1 MVVAAAELDAPKVK
15 LGRGADALAHLRLL
29 PRSRDAHSFRHPVS
43 STLSMARSDSTQ
55 VETSRPDVTPAAGPD
70 TPGLLVVASPLGSLI
85 GSFHALAAA
94 ETVVGRGIDAT
105 VRVEDPG
112 ISRAHVK
119 VVRRPGGGMAVV
131 DLGSTNGTYVNGVR
145 VRTVAL
151 SEGDRIQIGTGTT
164 FRCTARRSADDGE
177 VRLRQALAAS
187 GAGPWEWDAASGRL
201 SFSGGIA
208 RAASREQDATD
219 PQPEDAWP
227 AIPIEDQA
235 SVRQRLGETLSHGG
249 PCDIECRLLRP
260 DGSTGWVAMR
270 GEVFRDESGA
280 PVRLAGMAMDVS
292 ERKRAELEL
301 RRQSLLFES
310 LSEGVAVVGLD
321 GSILD
326 WNSSAER
333 LFGWSKADA
342 LGRRPGALL
351 EPDGRDG
358 LTARVLACAAGERRA
373 AEERTLRR
381 KDGVE
386 LAVEIAALPLRDG
399 EGRIVACVAI
409 YRDVDERKRLQ
420 ARLQVAERLAA
431 LGTLAAGVA
440 HEINNP
446 LSFVSANLSWLQGQ
460 IAKAGAALGAARAD
474 VEAAFSDVQQGAERI
489 RSIVRDLQAFSA
501 GSNGDQAM
509 PTDVNEALEFP
520 LRVADGAIRH
530 RARLVKDLGRVPKVA
545 AGASRLGQVFL
556 NLLVNAAHA
565 IPPGRA
571 AENELRLTTRHDQA
585 SGRVVVEVAD
595 TGVGIRAED
604 LARIFDP
611 FYTTKPPGVG
621 SGLGLFVCQG
631 IVTALGGEITVES
644 QPGAGST
651 FRVWLPAL
659 DEAAGRRSAR
669 VLVVDDEPLLGSAI
683 QRWLGDRHQVT
694 VETDPRRAL
703 QRFQSARFDLVL
715 CDLSMPE
722 MSGMELHARLQEA
735 DPQQAA
741 RVVFITGGPADEE
754 TRQFLDRSS
763 APRLK
768 KPLDL
773 ARLEKLV
780 EEALERGRDGP
791 G

>member
-1 MVVAAAELDAPKVK
+1 MTP
-15 LGRGADALAHLRLL
+15 G
-29 PRSRDAHSFRHPVS
+29 
-43 STLSMARSDSTQ
+43 DSTQ

-70 TPGLLVVASPLGSLI
+70 APGLLLVASPIGSLI
-85 GSFHALAAA
+85 GSFHALAGP
-94 ETVVGRGIDAT
+94 ETVVGRGSDAC

-119 VVRRPGGGMAVV
+119 LVRRPGGGTAVV
-131 DLGSTNGTYVNGVR
+131 DLGSTNGTWVNGVR
-145 VRTVAL
+145 VRAAGL

-164 FRCTARRSADDGE
+164 FRYTSHRSPDDGE

-187 GAGPWEWDAASGRL
+187 GTGPWEWDAQSGRL

-208 RAASREQDATD
+208 RAASRAQEATD

-227 AIPIEDQA
+227 AIPVEDRA
-235 SVRQRLGETLSHGG
+235 SVRERLAETLARGG
-249 PCDIECRLLRP
+249 PCEIECRIARP

-280 PVRLAGMAMDVS
+280 PVRLAGMAMDVT

-310 LSEGVAVVGLD
+310 LGEGVAVVGLD

-358 LTARVLACAAGERRA
+358 LTARVLACAGGERRA

-381 KDGVE
+381 QDGSE

-399 EGRIVACVAI
+399 EGRAVACVAI
-409 YRDVDERKRLQ
+409 FRDVDERKRLQ

-446 LSFVSANLSWLQGQ
+446 LSFVSANLSWLQAQ
-460 IAKAGAALGAARAD
+460 IGKAGPALGAARAD
-474 VEAAFSDVQQGAERI
+474 VEAAFADVQQGAERI
-489 RSIVRDLQAFSA
+489 RAIVRDLQAFSA
-501 GSNGDQAM
+501 GSDGDGTA

-571 AENELRLTTRHDQA
+571 AENQIRLSTRHDQA

-595 TGVGIRAED
+595 TGTGIRAED
-604 LARIFDP
+604 LSRIFDP
-611 FYTTKPPGVG
+611 FYTTKPTGVG

-644 QPGAGST
+644 QPGLGST

-694 VETDPRRAL
+694 VETDPRSAL
-703 QRFQSARFDLVL
+703 RLFGSARFDLVL

-722 MSGMELHARLQEA
+722 MSGMELHARLQET

-754 TRQFLDRSS
+754 TRRFLERSS

-773 ARLEKLV
+773 ARLEKMV
-780 EEALERGRDGP
+780 DEAMVRDGGRP

>member
-1 MVVAAAELDAPKVK
+1 
-15 LGRGADALAHLRLL
+15 
-29 PRSRDAHSFRHPVS
+29 
-43 STLSMARSDSTQ
+43 
-55 VETSRPDVTPAAGPD
+55 
-70 TPGLLVVASPLGSLI
+70 
-85 GSFHALAAA
+85 
-94 ETVVGRGIDAT
+94 
-105 VRVEDPG
+105 
-112 ISRAHVK
+112 
-119 VVRRPGGGMAVV
+119 
-131 DLGSTNGTYVNGVR
+131 
-145 VRTVAL
+145 
-151 SEGDRIQIGTGTT
+151 
-164 FRCTARRSADDGE
+164 
-177 VRLRQALAAS
+177 
-187 GAGPWEWDAASGRL
+187 
-201 SFSGGIA
+201 
-208 RAASREQDATD
+208 
-219 PQPEDAWP
+219 
-227 AIPIEDQA
+227 
-235 SVRQRLGETLSHGG
+235 
-249 PCDIECRLLRP
+249 
-260 DGSTGWVAMR
+260 
-270 GEVFRDESGA
+270 
-280 PVRLAGMAMDVS
+280 
-292 ERKRAELEL
+292 
-301 RRQSLLFES
+301 
-310 LSEGVAVVGLD
+310 VAV
-321 GSILD
+321 
-326 WNSSAER
+326 
-333 LFGWSKADA
+333 
-342 LGRRPGALL
+342 
-351 EPDGRDG
+351 
-358 LTARVLACAAGERRA
+358 
-373 AEERTLRR
+373 
-381 KDGVE
+381 
-386 LAVEIAALPLRDG
+386 
-399 EGRIVACVAI
+399 

-474 VEAAFSDVQQGAERI
+474 VETAFSDVQQGAERI
-489 RSIVRDLQAFSA
+489 RHIVRDLQAFSA
-501 GSNGDQAM
+501 GSEGDEMA

-530 RARLVKDLGRVPKVA
+530 RARLVKDLGRVPRVA

-571 AENELRLTTRHDQA
+571 ADNQIRLSTRHDQA

-604 LARIFDP
+604 LNRIFDP

-631 IVTALGGEITVES
+631 IVTALGGEIAVES

-651 FRVWLPAL
+651 FRVLLPAL

-694 VETDPRRAL
+694 AETDPRRAL
-703 QRFQSARFDLVL
+703 KLLESARFDLVL

-754 TRQFLDRSS
+754 ARQFLERSS
-763 APRLK
+763 APRLR

-773 ARLEKLV
+773 ARLETLV
-780 EEALERGRDGP
+780 EEALERDRAGP
-791 G
+791 R

>member
-1 MVVAAAELDAPKVK
+1 M
-15 LGRGADALAHLRLL
+15 ALA
-29 PRSRDAHSFRHPVS
+29 
-43 STLSMARSDSTQ
+43 DSTQ
-55 VETSRPDVTPAAGPD
+55 VETSPPDAAPAAGPD
-70 TPGLLVVASPLGSLI
+70 APGLLVVASPVGSVI
-85 GSFHALAAA
+85 GSFHALSAA
-94 ETVVGRGIDAT
+94 ETVVGRGSEAP
-105 VRVEDPG
+105 VRMEDPG

-119 VVRRPGGGMAVV
+119 LVRRADGGTAVV

-145 VRTVAL
+145 VRTAAL
-151 SEGDRIQIGTGTT
+151 AEGDRIQIGTGTT
-164 FRCTARRSADDGE
+164 FRYTARRNPEDGE

-187 GAGPWEWDAASGRL
+187 GAGPWEWEAHTGRL
-201 SFSGGIA
+201 AFSGGIA
-208 RAASREQDATD
+208 RGAGQERESTD
-219 PQPEDAWP
+219 PHPEDAWA
-227 AIPIEDQA
+227 AIPEEDQA
-235 SVRQRLGETLSHGG
+235 SVRERLSESLAHGG
-249 PCDIECRLLRP
+249 PCDVECRVVQP

-280 PVRLAGMAMDVS
+280 PVRVAGMAMDVT

-310 LSEGVAVVGLD
+310 LAEGVAVVGLD

-326 WNSSAER
+326 WNSGAER
-333 LFGWSKADA
+333 LFGWSKAEA

-351 EPDGRDG
+351 EPEGGDG
-358 LTARVLACAAGERRA
+358 LTARVLSCASGDRRT

-381 KDGVE
+381 RDALE
-386 LAVEIAALPLRDG
+386 LAVEVAALPLRDA
-399 EGRIVACVAI
+399 EGRNVACVAI
-409 YRDVDERKRLQ
+409 FRDVDERKRLQ

-446 LSFVSANLSWLQGQ
+446 LSFVSANLSWLQAQMGRTWP
-460 IAKAGAALGAARAD
+460 APGAARAD
-474 VEAAFSDVQQGAERI
+474 VEAAFADALQGAERI
-489 RSIVRDLQAFSA
+489 RSIVRDLQAFSI
-501 GSNGDQAM
+501 GPDGDEAQ

-530 RARLVKDLGRVPKVA
+530 RARLVKDLGRVPRVA

-571 AENELRLTTRHDQA
+571 PENQIRLSTRHDEP

-604 LARIFDP
+604 LNRIFDP
-611 FYTTKPPGVG
+611 FYTTKPTGVG

-631 IVTALGGEITVES
+631 IVTALGGELTVES
-644 QPGAGST
+644 QPGMGST

-659 DEAAGRRSAR
+659 DDAAWRRTAR

-694 VETDPRRAL
+694 VETDPRQAL
-703 QRFQSARFDLVL
+703 KALESARFDLVL
-715 CDLSMPE
+715 LDLSMPE
-722 MSGMELHARLQEA
+722 MSGMELHARLQQR
-735 DPQQAA
+735 DPEQAA

-754 TRQFLDRSS
+754 TRQFLERSS
-763 APRLK
+763 APRLR

-773 ARLEKLV
+773 EKLGEMV
-780 EEALERGRDGP
+780 EEGLSPDRDRP
-791 G
+791 S